1 MGHVIHAMIE
11 SAEALE
17 LVMQPGRGARF
28 ALTFDEYRLDL
39 NLTYE
44 SEAFVTR
51 APAPSPQELMDDEKQ
66 LTRLAVMMIRRLAT
80 RMSAS
85 SSGAT
90 QHVTM
95 NFDQ

>member
-1 MGHVIHAMIE
+1 ME
-11 SAEALE
+11 
-17 LVMQPGRGARF
+17 
-28 ALTFDEYRLDL
+28 
-39 NLTYE
+39 
-44 SEAFVTR
+44 
-51 APAPSPQELMDDEKQ
+51 DEKQ

-80 RMSAS
+80 KMSAS